1 MAADEAERTAPQDA
15 QQVADIYAREN
26 LVAWCIVPF
35 DAKKRGPEERAKML
49 ARLGFHRYAYDWREE
64 HLASFDK
71 EVRAVQKRGI
81 ELTACWFPTHLN
93 EHAQMI
99 LDVLKRHNVQTQ
111 LWVSGGGSATKSDQQ
126 QRVEAE
132 ANRIRPIAEAAA
144 KGEGVFSRF
153 PIGG

>member
-1 MAADEAERTAPQDA
+1 
-15 QQVADIYAREN
+15 
-26 LVAWCIVPF
+26 
-35 DAKKRGPEERAKML
+35 
-49 ARLGFHRYAYDWREE
+49 
-64 HLASFDK
+64 
-71 EVRAVQKRGI
+71 
-81 ELTACWFPTHLN
+81 
-93 EHAQMI
+93 MI